1 MSRKLSVLSAL
12 ALTALLAS
20 CGPDSQEGSSTTLDG
35 DNTTQ
40 IAGVIVPQAEVRGE
54 GERTV
59 LINAAKARL
68 PHQYDAH
75 EPLSLFDVNTNLN
88 PASNR

>member
-1 MSRKLSVLSAL
+1 MSAKLSILFVFL
-12 ALTALLAS
+12 LTLLLVA
-20 CGPDSQEGSSTTLDG
+20 CGPDTQEGSSTTLDG

-40 IAGVIVPQAEVRGE
+40 LAGVVVPPAEVRDA

-75 EPLSLFDVNTNLN
+75 EPLSLFDFNTNLN